1 MTEAPIK
8 KRSPRRRV
16 LVAYCT
22 LLLVGLAFG
31 LGGLSYPFTLEDG
44 LIGPAALPVVS
55 GLLLV
60 FVSVLLIVQEVRG
73 GSILEGDG
81 VVSEEHEDPAERAA
95 VRKKL
100 ITVVGSTVIAVALL
114 PLLGLLPAL
123 TLLVIFHTAVVER
136 QRWWKALASAVGAFV
151 VSYLI
156 FIVIL
161 GTPLPFGLFNPALW
175 GIQ

>member
-1 MTEAPIK
+1 M
-8 KRSPRRRV
+8 
-16 LVAYCT
+16 
-22 LLLVGLAFG
+22 
-31 LGGLSYPFTLEDG
+31 
-44 LIGPAALPVVS
+44 
-55 GLLLV
+55 
-60 FVSVLLIVQEVRG
+60 
-73 GSILEGDG
+73 
-81 VVSEEHEDPAERAA
+81 
-95 VRKKL
+95 KKL